1 MTTVMPQSE
10 LVRKAACYIEE
21 CLKEGKHLASLLDEA
36 GMRFNLS
43 PLEAEMLRDLFTPET
58 KAE

>member
-10 LVRKAACYIEE
+10 LVRKAAQYIEE
-21 CLKEGKHLASLLDEA
+21 CLKEGKPLPVLLDEA

-43 PLEAEMLRDLFTPET
+43 PRDAEMLRDLFTASGKTE
-58 KAE
+58 